1 MKLRKCNTIFG
12 LLVTYII
19 FFLVVVPLVTAIGAA
34 LIIVLISLLPKFLY
48 FCFDSHLHHHYV
60 GLRFWVYH
68 ISILS
73 DYVCQVELLPW
84 LHWSGLQLV
93 VMYVSIVVVTFLV
106 RVHPVICH
114 TSPVP
119 GYKFICA
126 TFISLTV
133 LRTLILCCI
142 FCILCTPEF
151 VSGAFISEDRS
162 SLLTPVIVSFISS
175 ELSDSIYPGYCFLKA
190 TCPPSPLR

>member
-1 MKLRKCNTIFG
+1 M
-12 LLVTYII
+12 
-19 FFLVVVPLVTAIGAA
+19 TAIGAA

-60 GLRFWVYH
+60 GLRFWVYRS
-68 ISILS
+68 SILL
-73 DYVCQVELLPW
+73 DCLCQVELLPW

-151 VSGAFISEDRS
+151 VSGAFISEDRRLFHLY
-162 SLLTPVIVSFISS
+162 LLSCQTQFTQAIVFLRQHVLRVLYASVFCTCHIISI
-175 ELSDSIYPGYCFLKA
+175 L
-190 TCPPSPLR
+190 